1 MIEWLTAHRWSVLF
15 LLTVAALGGVV
26 AAVRLPVSLFPVI
39 DFPRVVV
46 SVDAGDRPVE
56 RMVVEVTR
64 PLEQALRSVPDIAN
78 IRSTSS
84 RGAADLSLTFDWS
97 TRMVDA
103 ELQVEA
109 AVNRARID
117 LPPGTRFEV
126 RRMDPTIFP
135 VLGLTLTSDSRDP
148 VALRDVAYYQLR
160 PILASVRG
168 VAQVEVLGGR
178 VAEFQARVDPDK
190 LRAAG
195 LSIDEVEQAISG
207 NNAITSVGRLEDRY
221 RLYLTLVDAQLH
233 GVADVAA
240 LPLRAGPKGV
250 IALRDVADVS
260 LGVAPVW
267 TRVNANGREAVVI
280 NVRQARGANTPELVK
295 AVGEQLRLHK
305 DEIPA
310 DVRLGTFY
318 DQSELISASAASVRD
333 AILIGAI
340 LAGLTLFVF
349 LRDWR
354 LTLVVGIVLPAV
366 LAVTSLLLSLFGMSF
381 NLMTLGGL
389 AAAVGLVVDDGVVM
403 IEHLVRRRHERAGDG
418 SFSLLE
424 AAREMVRALAGSSL
438 ATVVI
443 FVPLA
448 FLSGVTGGFFRAL
461 ALTMAS
467 ALSVSLL
474 VALLAVPLLT
484 ERMLAGGR
492 GGAPAPEARFS
503 RRLAHYYGRAADAML
518 RRRWLGLLVGG
529 VLCLVGTAALVTL
542 PSGFMPH
549 LDEGGFVLDYRAL
562 PGTSLTETDR
572 LLRRVEA
579 TILATPEVASYSRR
593 TGLQLGGGL
602 TEPDEG
608 DFFIRLKPL
617 PRRDIEAVMGDIR
630 GKVLADTPGLQIET
644 AQLMEDLIGDLTAV
658 PQPIEVKLFGSDVEQ
673 LQRLAPK
680 VAERIAKITGVVEVL
695 DGRKLAGD
703 ALRVRVDPVRSALE
717 GSGAEAIRHQL
728 GTLIGGTVA
737 GQIQT
742 GEKLL
747 DLRLWS
753 QPATRDRLSTLESVN
768 LRGADGRDFPVRR
781 VATLDIL
788 TGEPQLQRENL
799 AAMVAITGRLEN
811 RDLGSAVAEVKRAVT
826 GLSLPRGVR
835 VEYGGLYAEQQ
846 RSFRGLMAVFAAAV
860 LLVTA
865 LLLYLY
871 ERWSIVLA
879 ILATVA
885 VSVAVVFIGLW
896 VTRTELNISAMMGLT
911 MIIGIV
917 AEIAIFYFAEMDL
930 SAPIDHAALVAA
942 GRHRLRPILMTSVI
956 AILALLP
963 LAIGLGA
970 GAGMQQPLAVAIISG
985 LAGALPLALFVMPSV
1000 CLLLQPNRSGAR
1012 DSGPPSPPADPASL
1026 PTGVPS

>member
-1 MIEWLTAHRWSVLF
+1 MTAWLAAHRWSVLF
-15 LLTVAALGGVV
+15 LLSVAGLGG
-26 AAVRLPVSLFPVI
+26 AAAAYRLPVSLFPVI
-39 DFPRVVV
+39 DFPRIVV

-64 PLEQALRSVPDIAN
+64 PLEQVLRAVPEIAD

-84 RGAADLSLTFDWS
+84 RGSADLSLTFDWS

-103 ELQVEA
+103 ALQVEA
-109 AVNRARID
+109 AVNRARAD

-135 VLGLTLTSDSRDP
+135 VLGLTLTSSTRDL

-160 PILASVRG
+160 PIIASVRG
-168 VAQVEVLGGR
+168 VAAVEVLGGR
-178 VAEFQARVDPDK
+178 VAEFQARVDPDR

-195 LSIDEVEQAISG
+195 LSIDEVEQAIGG
-207 NNAITSVGRLEDRY
+207 NNGITSVGRLEDRF

-233 GVADVAA
+233 SVADVAA
-240 LPLRAGPKGV
+240 LPLRAGPKGLV
-250 IALRDVADVS
+250 ALRDVADVS

-267 TRVNANGREAVVI
+267 TRVTANGRDAVVI

-295 AVGEQLRLHK
+295 AISEQLALHR
-305 DEIPA
+305 DEFPR
-310 DVRLGTFY
+310 DVQLGTFY
-318 DQSELISASAASVRD
+318 DQSELISASAAGVRD
-333 AILIGAI
+333 SILIGAI
-340 LAGLTLFVF
+340 LAGLTLYLF

-354 LTLVVGIVLPAV
+354 LTVVVGVMLPAV
-366 LAVTSLLLSLFGMSF
+366 LAITSLLLSLFGMSF

-403 IEHLVRRRHERAGDG
+403 IEHLVRRQQESAGHGDV
-418 SFSLLE
+418 SLLA
-424 AAREMVRALAGSSL
+424 AARVMVRALVGSSL
-438 ATVVI
+438 ATVVV

-448 FLSGVTGGFFRAL
+448 FLSGVAGGFFRAL

-467 ALSVSLL
+467 ALVVSLL

-484 ERMLAGGR
+484 ERVLAQKR
-492 GGAPAPEARFS
+492 GSALPAAPRFYQRIAEAYDRGA
-503 RRLAHYYGRAADAML
+503 DWVL
-518 RRRWLGLLVGG
+518 RRRATGLIAAGLLCMLGA
-529 VLCLVGTAALVTL
+529 AALFTL

-572 LLRRVEA
+572 LLRHVEA
-579 TILATPEVASYSRR
+579 KILATPEVASYSRR

-617 PRRDIEAVMGDIR
+617 PRRQIEAVMADIR
-630 GKVLADTPGLQIET
+630 DQVLADTPGLQIET

-658 PQPIEVKLFGSDVEQ
+658 PQPIEVKLFGPDVRQ
-673 LQRLAPK
+673 LQQLSPI
-680 VAERIAKITGVVEVL
+680 VATRIAKVDGVVEVL
-695 DGRKLAGD
+695 DGRKIAGD
-703 ALRVRVDPVRSALE
+703 ALRVRVDPVRMALE
-717 GSGAEAIRHQL
+717 GGGGESVRHQL
-728 GTLIGGTVA
+728 GTIIGGTVA
-737 GQIQT
+737 GQIQA

-747 DLRLWS
+747 DVRLWS
-753 QPATRDRLSTLESVN
+753 QPASRDRLSALENVN
-768 LRGADGRDFPVRR
+768 LRSADGRDFPVRR
-781 VATLDIL
+781 VATFDIES
-788 TGEPQLQRENL
+788 GEPQLQRENL
-799 AAMVAITGRLEN
+799 AAMVAITGRLEG

-826 GLSLPRGVR
+826 ALALPHEVR

-846 RSFRGLMAVFAAAV
+846 RSFRGLMAVFAAAA

-871 ERWSIVLA
+871 ERWTIVAA
-879 ILATVA
+879 ILATIA
-885 VSVAVVFIGLW
+885 MSVAVVFIGLW

-917 AEIAIFYFAEMDL
+917 AEIAIFYFAELDL
-930 SAPIDHAALVAA
+930 LLPVDRSALAAA
-942 GRHRLRPILMTSVI
+942 GRRRLRPILMTSAI

-970 GAGMQQPLAVAIISG
+970 GAGMQRPLAIAIVSG
-985 LAGALPLALFVMPSV
+985 LVGAVPLVLFVMPSL
-1000 CLLLQPNRSGAR
+1000 CLRFERSRSGESSAGPSAPPP
-1012 DSGPPSPPADPASL
+1012 DPSSIPSGASP
-1026 PTGVPS
+1026 